1 MASETPYLRAIL
13 PSLPTDFAKRIRT
26 LCGSSESAEL
36 ILDTLVRF
44 LCGAE
49 CNPNSTPETRTQWIE
64 KQQAVTKILNDIT
77 RRPATDTNS
86 KRQREDDP
94 ESESQAAKRIRSS
107 AGSSLTTTEPED
119 PVFTLNSISATSPV
133 RKKVNITI
141 HKSCLSFTNP
151 TSKAVETTVPLSSLT
166 RAFLLPTR
174 GKSKPHWT
182 VVLLS
187 SDNIDTSTSKLSNT
201 SPSNPQVIFG
211 LDALATPALTTTTYS
226 GAEFTVDTISKGSAT
241 KPAILTFLSHLG
253 IPVFEPTPDVFKS
266 ACIGATSG
274 ISANEDGVPGVE
286 AYRGAKSGSLWFM
299 KEGVLWGESKPC
311 EFWAVEDLIGKT
323 EGLRVVS
330 ASGRTC
336 TVILTRKE
344 KSDEEQGEDGTND
357 DDGEDVGEEA
367 HFGLVDAREKPGI
380 DAWVRAY
387 RHLFGKKKEARITIG
402 QIEDDSDNE
411 DEDFEMKSEDDDDGS
426 VTSSSSSELSD
437 GGQGGSDEDAEES
450 AEGEDSDEEELKEEH
465 HPLMRPGAMPR
476 MSRAVIDMV
485 VGMVEKDMIGSNANG
500 AQPEADSDNGDLE
513 EDELD
518 D

>member
-13 PSLPTDFAKRIRT
+13 PSLPTDFAKKIRT

-36 ILDTLVRF
+36 VLDTLVRF
-44 LCGAE
+44 LSGAE
-49 CNPNSTPETRTQWIE
+49 CATNSTQEARAQWIE
-64 KQQAVTKILNDIT
+64 KQQAVTQILNDMT
-77 RRPATDTNS
+77 RRPSTNT
-86 KRQREDDP
+86 KRQREDDT
-94 ESESQAAKRIRSS
+94 ESESQFAKRKRSS
-107 AGSSLTTTEPED
+107 AEGSTTTEPAD
-119 PVFTLNSISATSPV
+119 AVFTLNSISATSPV

-141 HKSCLSFTNP
+141 HKSALSFTNP
-151 TSKAVETTVPLSSLT
+151 SSKAVEAIIPLSSLT

-187 SDNIDTSTSKLSNT
+187 SDNADSGKPSDA
-201 SPSNPQVIFG
+201 SPPNPQVIFG
-211 LDALATPALTTTTYS
+211 LDALASPAVTTTTYS
-226 GAEFTVDTISKGSAT
+226 GAEPTVDTVSKGSPT
-241 KPAILTFLSHLG
+241 KPTILAFLSHLG
-253 IPVFEPTPDVFKS
+253 TPVLEPTPDVFKS
-266 ACIGATSG
+266 ACAGATSG
-274 ISANEDGVPGVE
+274 VSANEDGVPGVE
-286 AYRGAKSGSLWFM
+286 AYRGAKQGSLWFM
-299 KEGVLWGESKPC
+299 KEGILWGESKPC
-311 EFWAVEDLIGKT
+311 EFWAVEDLIGKN

-344 KSDEEQGEDGTND
+344 KRDEEQGEDGGND

-387 RHLFGKKKEARITIG
+387 RNLFGKKKETQVTIG

-426 VTSSSSSELSD
+426 VSSSSSSESSD
-437 GGQGGSDEDAEES
+437 GGEGGSDEDAEES

-485 VGMVEKDMIGSNANG
+485 VGMVEEDMGGSKASG
-500 AQPEADSDNGDLE
+500 AQADSDNGDSE
-513 EDELD
+513 EDELED
-518 D
+518 